1 MKQFA
6 SDVIDFNR
14 QVLSITH
21 RDKGLL
27 SVPELNQTINCL
39 REEIDEFHESHESG
53 DYIASVD
60 ALIDLIY
67 FAVGGLYR
75 MGLDSDEISDC
86 ASAVHAANMDKKLGI
101 VPRRG
106 DGSSPDAI
114 KSTEWTGPEHRLAAI
129 LGVI

>member
-39 REEIDEFHESHESG
+39 REEIDEFHEAHENG
-53 DYIASVD
+53 DFIASVD

-75 MGLDSDEISDC
+75 MGLDSDEIADC
-86 ASAVHAANMDKKLGI
+86 ASVVHVANMEKKLGI

-106 DGSSPDAI
+106 DGSSPDAV
-114 KSTEWTGPEHRLAAI
+114 KSTEWIGPEHRLAAI

>member
-6 SDVIDFNR
+6 SNVIDFNR
-14 QVLSITH
+14 QVLGITY

-39 REEIDEFHESHESG
+39 REEIDEFHEAHENG
-53 DYIASVD
+53 DFIASVD

-75 MGLDSDEISDC
+75 MGLNSEEMTEC
-86 ASAVHAANMDKKLGI
+86 VNVVHTANMEKKLGI

-129 LGVI
+129 LGVM